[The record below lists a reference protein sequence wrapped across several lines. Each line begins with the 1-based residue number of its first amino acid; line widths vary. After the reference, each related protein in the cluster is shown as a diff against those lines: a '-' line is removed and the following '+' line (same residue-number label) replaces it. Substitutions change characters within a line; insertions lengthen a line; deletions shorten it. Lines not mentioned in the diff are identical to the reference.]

1 MDKQK
6 KAGYL
11 EHLMMVGR
19 KALTWYE
26 NGEMLHIYLLLV
38 TITREYMTCEL
49 ACNKQLCM
57 N

>member
-38 TITREYMTCEL
+38 TITREYMPCEL
-49 ACNKQLCM
+49 ACNKQLES
-57 N
+57 